1 MTDDAGQAGDADQA
15 GDAGESRR
23 VAERIIAKLTAS
35 HTTIAVAE
43 SLTGGLL
50 TSALVDVPGAS
61 AVLHGGVVTYD
72 TALKHSMLG
81 VDAVVLAAHGA
92 VHPDVA
98 LQMAVGVRSALAVR
112 GENAQIGLSTTG
124 VAGPDPQDGQEPG
137 TVFIGL
143 AVGHEVRYLPLTLEG
158 DRDAVRRESV
168 TRALQFLEGFL

>member
-1 MTDDAGQAGDADQA
+1 VSEQAA
-15 GDAGESRR
+15 
-23 VAERIIAKLTAS
+23 VARIVASLTAS
-35 HTTIAVAE
+35 RRTLAVAE

-61 AVLHGGVVTYD
+61 AVLTGGVVAYD
-72 TALKHSMLG
+72 TALKHSVLG

-98 LQMAVGVRSALAVR
+98 VQMAVGVRTALAVR
-112 GENAQIGLSTTG
+112 GEPAAIGLSTTG

-143 AVGHEVRYLPLTLEG
+143 AIGHEVRSFPLQLEG
-158 DRDAVRRESV
+158 DRRSIREQTV
-168 TRALQFLEGFL
+168 QRALEILERFL